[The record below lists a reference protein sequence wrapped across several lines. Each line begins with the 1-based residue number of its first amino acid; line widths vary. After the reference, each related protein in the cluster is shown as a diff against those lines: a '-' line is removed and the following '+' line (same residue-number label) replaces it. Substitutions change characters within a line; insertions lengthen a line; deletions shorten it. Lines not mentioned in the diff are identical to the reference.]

1 VALMGVQHAGK
12 GLSELVRRLRNP
24 LQNPNL
30 VLRKGWE
37 RATRNIVKPK
47 LTRRLAHFLHPSLT
61 VIHSWPFSFSSR
73 QPPLIG
79 RVFVSRRR
87 PTSWRRAWRDCSTP
101 PRRRWS
107 VTASSSSRSSSS

>member
-1 VALMGVQHAGK
+1 MGVQHAGK

-47 LTRRLAHFLHPSLT
+47 LTRRLAHFLHP
-61 VIHSWPFSFSSR
+61 
-73 QPPLIG
+73 
-79 RVFVSRRR
+79 
-87 PTSWRRAWRDCSTP
+87 
-101 PRRRWS
+101 
-107 VTASSSSRSSSS
+107 